1 MRPLCELYL
10 TKSASL
16 VQKCV
21 DALSDGK
28 IETSSELDVQARDI
42 FRPLK
47 LPLQDVV
54 QSAAQKLV
62 LAVNSRDKD
71 GMLSALEDMGV
82 AERCLPPEQQLSRLE
97 FVIRGAI
104 GRAQLIL
111 LVELSIFAIELGE
124 YKRAAKYAAEAHGL
138 EPGTSELHD
147 LYAVEGAI
155 ALDEHDVARAITY
168 LKKSIRACM
177 TDEYACLSCSVRA
190 PNVMLAEKLLEHGKQ
205 EEVVDYLIQCQ
216 DVWDHSKKQFASWV
230 DAIQN
235 GERLEFL
242 ALGTLEAM
250 NHPAVKLSHLCNSAR
265 FPDDVVGPTTP
276 QSPAEVRAGRER
288 LRAEY
293 KRQMSAA
300 IKGELGTSN
309 N

>member
-1 MRPLCELYL
+1 
-10 TKSASL
+10 
-16 VQKCV
+16 
-21 DALSDGK
+21 
-28 IETSSELDVQARDI
+28 
-42 FRPLK
+42 
-47 LPLQDVV
+47 
-54 QSAAQKLV
+54 
-62 LAVNSRDKD
+62 
-71 GMLSALEDMGV
+71 
-82 AERCLPPEQQLSRLE
+82 
-97 FVIRGAI
+97 
-104 GRAQLIL
+104 
-111 LVELSIFAIELGE
+111 
-124 YKRAAKYAAEAHGL
+124 
-138 EPGTSELHD
+138 
-147 LYAVEGAI
+147 
-155 ALDEHDVARAITY
+155 
-168 LKKSIRACM
+168 
-177 TDEYACLSCSVRA
+177 
-190 PNVMLAEKLLEHGKQ
+190 
-205 EEVVDYLIQCQ
+205 
-216 DVWDHSKKQFASWV
+216 VWDHSKKQFASWV